1 MLSSVTLDCQITKIV
16 MNSVSQFPELL
27 WVSQMPQVSEIVFVF
42 VFVRKVKSL
51 SKCIFQIVFVKLY
64 LSKCIF
70 SCLSISLVRCLKDQK
85 ILHSKVRKLATKIAS
100 RQNSVNFDKN
110 YLAAKWRKLWE
121 KWHTVCNITTLCV
134 ELYNTLCVKKITFMI
149 TQVCVWCLDQWLQTN
164 IFFSKSVQPNKH

>member
-1 MLSSVTLDCQITKIV
+1 M
-16 MNSVSQFPELL
+16 SVSVYILCIILASQDALELTL
-27 WVSQMPQVSEIVFVF
+27 FTESASGVLTLTMSDHLFYTNTF
-42 VFVRKVKSL
+42 L
-51 SKCIFQIVFVKLY
+51 
-64 LSKCIF
+64 
-70 SCLSISLVRCLKDQK
+70 DQK